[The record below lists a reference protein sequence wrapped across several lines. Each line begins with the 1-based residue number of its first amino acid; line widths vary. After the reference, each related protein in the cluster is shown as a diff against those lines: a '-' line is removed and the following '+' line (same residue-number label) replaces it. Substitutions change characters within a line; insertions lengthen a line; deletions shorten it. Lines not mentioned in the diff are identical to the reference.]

1 MAPLTPSST
10 SVPPWKAA
18 NEELTQAERMLDEA
32 SPPLTEVARHLCQ
45 AWTHLWRAYG
55 PAYERV
61 YGRVSERT
69 AETAASTGDSDDED
83 QRHEAVAQMAGLLN
97 APVLAGQAAARRL
110 VFGDPHGASAEAL
123 SEAPAVRQG
132 LQLEAAAIR
141 HALEEVSARRDG
153 SAWVGLG
160 LGFLVLVLV
169 AFAPLIGDIGG
180 TVTTPWRGLYY
191 DNDKFEGT
199 PRERSDRLLSFDFGR
214 EPPIR
219 GISKDRFSIRWDTC
233 LRIEE
238 EGSVRFQL
246 SSDDGSRLYV
256 DGEKLIDN
264 WGDHGT
270 KSKSGRLDV
279 EPGVYYLE
287 VEYYEA
293 KHGANVKLEM
303 ALGTDKL
310 EVVPVDMI
318 QAPGDGEDPCEGAA
332 AE

>member
-1 MAPLTPSST
+1 
-10 SVPPWKAA
+10 
-18 NEELTQAERMLDEA
+18 MLGEA
-32 SPPLTEVARHLCQ
+32 SPPLTDVARHLCQ

-55 PAYERV
+55 PAYART
-61 YGRVSERT
+61 YGPAAERT
-69 AETAASTGDSDDED
+69 SEPATPPDDPTDDD
-83 QRHEAVAQMAGLLN
+83 QRHEAVAHAVAQMAELLH

-110 VFGDPHGASAEAL
+110 VFADPHGESAPTLA
-123 SEAPAVRQG
+123 EAPAVRQG
-132 LQLEAAAIR
+132 LEQEAAAIR
-141 HALEEVSARRDG
+141 HALDEVSARRDG

-169 AFAPLIGDIGG
+169 ALAPLIGDIGG

-191 DNDKFEGT
+191 NNDKFEGT

-214 EPPIR
+214 DPPIR

-233 LRIEE
+233 LLIEE

-256 DGEKLIDN
+256 DGKKLIDN

-293 KHGANVKLEM
+293 KHGANVKLEL

-318 QAPGDGEDPCEGAA
+318 RAPGDGEDPCESADA
-332 AE
+332 Q